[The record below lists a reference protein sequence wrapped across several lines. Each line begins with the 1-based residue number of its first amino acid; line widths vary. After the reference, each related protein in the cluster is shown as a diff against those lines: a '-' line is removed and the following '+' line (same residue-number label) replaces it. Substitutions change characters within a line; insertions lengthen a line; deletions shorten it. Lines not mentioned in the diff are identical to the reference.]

1 LSAPGES
8 LGPFGFPGGFVLAG
22 LAGGLLV
29 IDLMTGVGGI
39 ILGAII
45 KRGDSRSRFHKAA
58 VVCVCGLVGL
68 IPAVALLPA
77 F

>member
-1 LSAPGES
+1 
-8 LGPFGFPGGFVLAG
+8 
-22 LAGGLLV
+22 
-29 IDLMTGVGGI
+29 MTGVGGI

-77 F
+77 FWGVFEN